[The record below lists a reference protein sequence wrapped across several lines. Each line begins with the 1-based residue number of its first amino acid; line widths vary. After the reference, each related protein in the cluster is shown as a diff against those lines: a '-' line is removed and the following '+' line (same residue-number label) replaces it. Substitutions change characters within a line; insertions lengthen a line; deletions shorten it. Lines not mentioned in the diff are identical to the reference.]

1 MNQEWG
7 VDFLVIKSYNDIII
21 WNFKLKGE
29 RNVYKNLMAELA
41 KREMSLEELSKEM
54 GIKQEM
60 LLLKMENRHGIN
72 FKEAVK
78 IKTIL
83 KTDMPLEKLFFLGVN
98 LKFRIIWLGHFVYM
112 LLQYV
117 TAYTWREIRK
127 LFY

>member
-1 MNQEWG
+1 MNQEWD

-21 WNFKLKGE
+21 LNFKLKGE

-41 KREMSLEELSKEM
+41 KQEMSLEELSKEM

-78 IKTIL
+78 IKMIL
-83 KTDMPLEKLFFLGVN
+83 KTDMPLEELFFWES
-98 LKFRIIWLGHFVYM
+98 I
-112 LLQYV
+112 
-117 TAYTWREIRK
+117 
-127 LFY
+127 